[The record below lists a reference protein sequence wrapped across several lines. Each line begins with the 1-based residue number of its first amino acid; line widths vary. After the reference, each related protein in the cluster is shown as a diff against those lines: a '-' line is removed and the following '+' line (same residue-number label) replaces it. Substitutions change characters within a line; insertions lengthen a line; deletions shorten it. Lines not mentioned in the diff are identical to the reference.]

1 MARNEL
7 VPQDYCNMVISYI
20 HSFRGFI
27 PFTVNDITKYCIK
40 RTKVLD
46 DGDEEKIEHIVYETL
61 ETLHQTGYLGK
72 SKSRDVYVQ
81 LWDKDVADFDG
92 FVMENPK
99 PMGKVSKEMI
109 DRLKDIDARTRY
121 DG

>member
-20 HSFRGFI
+20 MGKGPW
-27 PFTVNDITKYCIK
+27 PFTAKKIVNYCIK
-40 RTKVLD
+40 KTKVLD
-46 DGDEEKIEHIVYETL
+46 EGDEQQIEHIVRQTL
-61 ETLHQTGYLGK
+61 KTLTDCEYLAKGGCVYMQITPV
-72 SKSRDVYVQ
+72 SK
-81 LWDKDVADFDG
+81 FNG

-99 PMGKVSKEMI
+99 PMGKVTPEMI
-109 DRLKDIDARTRY
+109 DRLNDINARTRY